1 MNVQLVEASL
11 EQKPV
16 LHRLMQMYLHDTSE
30 FTGDDVNREGLFT
43 YRYFDEYWTE
53 PDRVPFLVYCDAAL
67 AGFVLVNTYTVV
79 LEPDTGRSIAEFF
92 IMRKYRLRGAGRRAA
107 FHAFDMF
114 HGLWEVREH
123 VDNLAGQ
130 QFWRTVI
137 GEYTGGAFS
146 ETVLNDDKWTGPVQT
161 FDSSHRP

>member
-79 LEPDTGRSIAEFF
+79 LEPGAGRSIAEFF
-92 IMRKYRLRGAGRRAA
+92 IMRKYRLRGVGRRAA

-114 HGLWEVREH
+114 PGLWEVREH

-137 GEYTGGAFS
+137 GEYTVGAFS
-146 ETVLNDDKWTGPVQT
+146 EAILNDDKWIGPVQT